1 VTRRRAR
8 NLGLTIAADQKEIA
22 AREKRVRDVDEEEN
36 KAVWVVGV
44 GGGGTRMGNGVVF
57 GL

>member
-8 NLGLTIAADQKEIA
+8 NLGLTIAADQKEIG
-22 AREKRVRDVDEEEN
+22 AREKRVRDVDEE
-36 KAVWVVGV
+36 KKQGGM
-44 GGGGTRMGNGVVF
+44 GGGRREAGMGNGVVF